1 MRFLR
6 PDLLQWWLVIPV
18 LIASCGLHW
27 RFIRAFRLRTA
38 IDARFAPLSRRTTWR
53 RDAAVCIASVLGA
66 AAIVFALM
74 RPQVLLAHRV
84 PEYERQDLI
93 IMLDRS
99 LSMQARDILPSRFS
113 RATVELRNLL
123 RQKPEGVDRIGL
135 VGFADS
141 SLVLSYL
148 TGDIES
154 VLFYL
159 DWLDSESSTL
169 FGTNIGAALKSA
181 ADVAKKDDR
190 PTRKRFLLVSDGE
203 DYGTELTSAL
213 NTFRAEG
220 YRVDCIGIGSEQA
233 VPIPLNPSGDQDPST
248 LRPFDKLRA
257 APSPV
262 EGRAP
267 QGRPEQGRAAR
278 GSGSPRAT
286 SSGDDAYLRDDA
298 GRRVMTKFEEA
309 TLVGVAAATGGRYV
323 RSTTGTEVARAIG
336 EVVKGDRRITGW
348 RSVTDYRDLYP
359 VVLAVAAVAAAALCF
374 LV

>member
-6 PDLLQWWLVIPV
+6 PDLLQWWLVIPL

-27 RFIRAFRLRTA
+27 RLTRAFRKRTPV
-38 IDARFAPLSRRTTWR
+38 DARFAPLSRRTTWR
-53 RDAAVCIASVLGA
+53 RDAAVCGGSVLAA

-84 PEYERQDLI
+84 PQYERQDLI

-99 LSMQARDILPSRFS
+99 LSMHARDILPSRFS
-113 RATVELRNLL
+113 RATLELRNLL
-123 RQKPEGVDRIGL
+123 RQKPEGIDRIGL

-148 TGDIES
+148 TGDVES

-159 DWLDSESSTL
+159 DWLDGESSTL

-181 ADVAKKDDR
+181 VDVADKDDR

-203 DYGTELTSAL
+203 DYGTELANAL
-213 NTFRAEG
+213 DTFRAEG

-233 VPIPLNPSGDQDPST
+233 VPIPLTASGD
-248 LRPFDKLRA
+248 
-257 APSPV
+257 
-262 EGRAP
+262 G
-267 QGRPEQGRAAR
+267 
-278 GSGSPRAT
+278 GSPSAT
-286 SSGDDAYLRDDA
+286 STAEDAYLRDDA
-298 GRRVMTKFEEA
+298 GRRVTTKFEEA
-309 TLVGVAAATGGRYV
+309 TLVRVAATTGGRYV
-323 RSTTGTEVARAIG
+323 RSATGTELSRAIG
-336 EVVKGDRRITGW
+336 EMVKGDRRIVGW
-348 RSVTDYRDLYP
+348 RSATEYRDLYP
-359 VVLAVAAVAAAALCF
+359 VALAVAAVAVAVLCV

>member
-27 RFIRAFRLRTA
+27 RLTRGFRLREA

-53 RDAAVCIASVLGA
+53 RDAAVCGGSILAA

-84 PEYERQDLI
+84 PAYERQDLI

-99 LSMQARDILPSRFS
+99 LSMHARDILPSRFS
-113 RATVELRNLL
+113 RATLELRNLL
-123 RQKPEGVDRIGL
+123 RQKPEGIDRIGL

-148 TGDIES
+148 TGDVES

-159 DWLDSESSTL
+159 DWLDGESSTL

-181 ADVAKKDDR
+181 VDVARKDDR

-213 NTFRAEG
+213 DTFRAEG
-220 YRVDCIGIGSEQA
+220 YRVDCIGIGSAQA
-233 VPIPLNPSGDQDPST
+233 VPIPLTASGAGPST
-248 LRPFDKLRA
+248 
-257 APSPV
+257 S
-262 EGRAP
+262 
-267 QGRPEQGRAAR
+267 
-278 GSGSPRAT
+278 SGSPQAT
-286 SSGDDAYLRDDA
+286 SRAEDSYLKDDA
-298 GRRVMTKFEEA
+298 GRRVTTTFEEA
-309 TLVGVAAATGGRYV
+309 TLVRVAATTGGRYV
-323 RSTTGTEVARAIG
+323 RSATGTELARAIG
-336 EVVKGDRRITGW
+336 EVVKGDRRIVGW
-348 RSVTDYRDLYP
+348 RSATDYRDLYP
-359 VVLAVAAVAAAALCF
+359 VVLAAAAVAAAALCF

>member
-18 LIASCGLHW
+18 LVASCGLHW
-27 RFIRAFRLRTA
+27 RLTRAFRPSTA
-38 IDARFAPLSRRTTWR
+38 QFAPLSRRTTWR
-53 RDAAVCIASVLGA
+53 RDATVLGGSVLAA

-99 LSMQARDILPSRFS
+99 VSMRARDILPSRFS
-113 RATVELRNLL
+113 RATLELRNLL

-148 TGDIES
+148 TGDVES

-159 DWLDSESSTL
+159 DWLDGESSTL
-169 FGTNIGAALKSA
+169 FGTNIGAALRSA
-181 ADVAKKDDR
+181 VDVAKKDDR

-203 DYGTELTSAL
+203 DYGTELNTAL
-213 NTFRAEG
+213 DRLRADG

-233 VPIPLNPSGDQDPST
+233 VPIPLTPSDAGPSS
-248 LRPFDKLRA
+248 LR
-257 APSPV
+257 
-262 EGRAP
+262 EP
-267 QGRPEQGRAAR
+267 QARPEQGRGAT
-278 GSGSPRAT
+278 GSGSPRAG
-286 SSGDDAYLRDDA
+286 SRGEDYLRDDA
-298 GRRVMTKFEEA
+298 GRRVTTKFEEA
-309 TLVGVAAATGGRYV
+309 TLVRVAATTGGRYV
-323 RSTTGTEVARAIG
+323 RSATGTELARAIG
-336 EVVKGDRRITGW
+336 EVVKGDRRILGW
-348 RSVTDYRDLYP
+348 RTATDYRDLYP
-359 VVLAVAAVAAAALCF
+359 VALAVAAVAAAALCF